1 MRKSLRVLLFGFL
14 IWLIAFLVSVLIFP
28 LRASARPLFESLMP
42 VVIALATV
50 LFAIPYLRNETDMLL
65 QAGIRIGLSWL
76 AINLIIDLVLFLP
89 ESPMQMSLGDYM
101 MDIGITYL
109 IIPVVTIG
117 MGFLL
122 ERKSL
127 ASQ

>member
-1 MRKSLRVLLFGFL
+1 
-14 IWLIAFLVSVLIFP
+14 
-28 LRASARPLFESLMP
+28 
-42 VVIALATV
+42 
-50 LFAIPYLRNETDMLL
+50 
-65 QAGIRIGLSWL
+65 
-76 AINLIIDLVLFLP
+76 
-89 ESPMQMSLGDYM
+89 MQMSLGDYM